1 MAISVKI
8 ELKNVHR
15 RTLRAYN
22 LCLITCNSQFWLRIT
37 TSRGLIPP
45 YRTIFERVRFFNW
58 ALTTMRTM
66 KHLSHLSFFI
76 LLVATQNG
84 LAQESAPT
92 PQQTAGAVVE
102 LSENADENTN
112 STVVY
117 GAEFFAQ
124 YSPVTAKDMLDR
136 IPGVSL
142 RGGGRGG
149 GNRGLGTGGNL
160 LINGQRIAGKDNSA
174 SDQLERITAEEV
186 ERIEIIRDTTG
197 ALNVRGASEVIN
209 VILVAVESRSST
221 TVELISR
228 LNHDEKFETGGSVAW
243 SQQIGNFQALVNL
256 KSRPRYENR
265 DNREVR
271 LGPNGELLGT
281 LFETTIREQDEQSFS
296 TNLSYSLGPHRAQL
310 NALVSEGDHPR
321 PVRRDFVDFTDAGV
335 INSIQKEQVENE
347 ESNWEVGGDYEF
359 NFGNGSRLAVLFVAN
374 NEIRNSVRERFEA
387 DSVDIGLSKN
397 LFIDSRREISEFIV
411 QSNYNFSLNEG
422 QSLRVGFERADTQL
436 DSSLLIGS
444 SFGTEAPSES
454 VGGLS
459 PLSSISNP
467 GTNVQEIRY
476 EGFAFHNWTLSD
488 RSSLESSI
496 VYETSEIS
504 QTGAVRKS
512 RDFQFWRPSLDYRFN
527 ITDNFRFRATIKRD
541 VSQLSF
547 FSFAATTNEDDR
559 DLNALAGNPEL
570 EPQTSWSYE
579 AELEYRLPNDGGV
592 LSSSIAH
599 TDIDNYI
606 GRINATID
614 PAQPLSATG
623 NVAPAK
629 RWSMFNRASIRLNRL
644 NLPDAILGVTVGL
657 FDSEILDPF
666 LLTEQRIGGR
676 GFVGINFRHDITPLG
691 LSYGV
696 NYSHSILG
704 GNYDIDIQTITRNDR
719 ENSLNLFVS
728 KVWLE
733 DWTFRLETDNTLD
746 ASRCRLRQRFDGTTI
761 DGSLAL
767 IQDSCSSRY
776 RRWTLSIQTTF

>member
-1 MAISVKI
+1 MVSMKQ
-8 ELKNVHR
+8 L
-15 RTLRAYN
+15 
-22 LCLITCNSQFWLRIT
+22 
-37 TSRGLIPP
+37 SR
-45 YRTIFERVRFFNW
+45 
-58 ALTTMRTM
+58 
-66 KHLSHLSFFI
+66 LSLFI
-76 LLVATQNG
+76 LLVTTQNG
-84 LAQESAPT
+84 LAQEITPS
-92 PQQTAGAVVE
+92 PQQAAGA
-102 LSENADENTN
+102 LAGTSANADEDAN

-117 GAEFFAQ
+117 NAEFFAQ

-142 RGGGRGG
+142 RNGGRGG
-149 GNRGLGTGGNL
+149 GGRGLGTGGNL

-174 SDQLERITAEEV
+174 SDQLERITAAEV
-186 ERIEIIRDTTG
+186 ESIEIIRDTTG

-221 TVELISR
+221 TIELINR
-228 LNHDEKFETGGSVAW
+228 LNHDGEFETGGSVAW

-256 KSRPRYENR
+256 RSRPNYENR

-271 LGPNGELLGT
+271 LGPDGELLGT
-281 LFETTIREQDEQSFS
+281 LFQTTIRDKDEHNFS
-296 TNLSYSLGPHRAQL
+296 TNLSYSLGPHRMQL

-321 PVRRDFVDFTDAGV
+321 PVRRDFVDFTGAGV
-335 INSIQKEQVENE
+335 VNSIQEEQVENE
-347 ESNWEVGGDYEF
+347 ENNWEVGGDYEF
-359 NFGNGSRLAVLFVAN
+359 NFDNGSRLAVLFVAN

-387 DSVDIGLSKN
+387 DPAEVGLSKN
-397 LFIDSRREISEFIV
+397 LFIDSRREISESIV
-411 QSNYNFSLNEG
+411 QTNYNFSLSEG

-444 SFGTEAPSES
+444 SFGTEPPSES

-459 PLSSISNP
+459 PLSSITNP
-467 GTNVQEIRY
+467 GTKVQEIRY

-504 QTGAVRKS
+504 QSGAVSKT

-527 ITDNFRFRATIKRD
+527 IADNFRFRATIERN

-547 FSFAATTNEDDR
+547 SSFAATSNDEDR

-570 EPQTSWSYE
+570 EPETSWGYE

-592 LSSSIAH
+592 LSSSIGY

-606 GRINATID
+606 GRINATVD
-614 PAQPLSATG
+614 PSQPLSATG

-629 RWSMFNRASIRLNRL
+629 RWSMFNRASIRLNRF

-657 FDSEILDPF
+657 FDSEITDPF
-666 LLTEQRIGGR
+666 LQTEQRLGGR
-676 GFVGINFRHDITPLG
+676 GFVGLNFRHDITSLG
-691 LSYGV
+691 LSYGID
-696 NYSHSILG
+696 YSHSIWG
-704 GNYDIDIQTITRNDR
+704 GQKDIDIQTITRNDR
-719 ENSLNLFVS
+719 ERSLDLFVS
-728 KVWLE
+728 KVWFE

-746 ASRCRLRQRFDGTTI
+746 ASRCRFRQRFDGTTI

-776 RRWTLSIQTTF
+776 RRWTLSVQTTF

>member
-1 MAISVKI
+1 MVSMKQ
-8 ELKNVHR
+8 L
-15 RTLRAYN
+15 
-22 LCLITCNSQFWLRIT
+22 
-37 TSRGLIPP
+37 SR
-45 YRTIFERVRFFNW
+45 
-58 ALTTMRTM
+58 
-66 KHLSHLSFFI
+66 LSLLI
-76 LLVATQNG
+76 LLVTTQNG
-84 LAQESAPT
+84 LAQEITPS
-92 PQQTAGAVVE
+92 PQQAAGDLAGT
-102 LSENADENTN
+102 SANADEDAN

-117 GAEFFAQ
+117 NAKFFAQ

-142 RGGGRGG
+142 RNGGRGG
-149 GNRGLGTGGNL
+149 GGRGLGTGGNL

-174 SDQLERITAEEV
+174 SDQLERITAAEV
-186 ERIEIIRDTTG
+186 ESIEIIRDTTG

-221 TVELISR
+221 TIELINR
-228 LNHDEKFETGGSVAW
+228 LNHDGEFETGGSVAW

-256 KSRPRYENR
+256 RSRPNYENR

-271 LGPNGELLGT
+271 LGPDGELLGT
-281 LFETTIREQDEQSFS
+281 LFQTTIRDKDEHNFS
-296 TNLSYSLGPHRAQL
+296 TNLSYSLGPHRMQL

-321 PVRRDFVDFTDAGV
+321 PVRRDFVDFTGAGV
-335 INSIQKEQVENE
+335 VNSIQEEQVENE
-347 ESNWEVGGDYEF
+347 ENNWEVGGDYEF
-359 NFGNGSRLAVLFVAN
+359 NFDNGSRLAVLFVAN

-387 DSVDIGLSKN
+387 DPAEVGLSKN
-397 LFIDSRREISEFIV
+397 LFIDSRREISESIV
-411 QSNYNFSLNEG
+411 QTNYNFSLSEG

-436 DSSLLIGS
+436 NSSLLIGS
-444 SFGTEAPSES
+444 SFGTEPLSES

-459 PLSSISNP
+459 PLSSISNS
-467 GTNVQEIRY
+467 GTKVQEIRY

-504 QTGAVRKS
+504 QTGAVNKT
-512 RDFQFWRPSLDYRFN
+512 RDFQYWRPSLDYRFN
-527 ITDNFRFRATIKRD
+527 ITDNFRFRATIERS

-547 FSFAATTNEDDR
+547 SSFAATTNEDDR

-570 EPQTSWSYE
+570 EPQTSWNYE

-606 GRINATID
+606 GRINATVNPD
-614 PAQPLSATG
+614 QPLSATG

-629 RWSMFNRASIRLNRL
+629 RWSMFNRASIRLARL
-644 NLPDAILGVTVGL
+644 SLPDAILGVTIGL
-657 FDSEILDPF
+657 FDSEIIDPF
-666 LLTEQRIGGR
+666 LQTEQRLGGR

-691 LSYGV
+691 LSYGID
-696 NYSHSILG
+696 YSHSIWG

-719 ENSLNLFVS
+719 ERSLDLFVS
-728 KVWLE
+728 KVWFD
-733 DWTFRLETDNTLD
+733 DWTFRLESDNTLG
-746 ASRCRLRQRFDGTTI
+746 ASRCRFRQRFDGTTI

-776 RRWTLSIQTTF
+776 RRLTLSVQTTF

>member
-1 MAISVKI
+1 MIS
-8 ELKNVHR
+8 
-15 RTLRAYN
+15 
-22 LCLITCNSQFWLRIT
+22 
-37 TSRGLIPP
+37 
-45 YRTIFERVRFFNW
+45 
-58 ALTTMRTM
+58 M
-66 KHLSHLSFFI
+66 KQLSHLSLFI

-84 LAQESAPT
+84 LAQEIIPS
-92 PQQTAGAVVE
+92 PQQAAGAVVE
-102 LSENADENTN
+102 TSANADEEAN

-117 GAEFFAQ
+117 NAEFFAQ

-142 RGGGRGG
+142 RNGGGGG
-149 GNRGLGTGGNL
+149 GGGGRGLGTGGNL

-174 SDQLERITAEEV
+174 SDQLERITAAEV
-186 ERIEIIRDTTG
+186 ESIEIIRDTTG

-221 TVELISR
+221 TVELINR
-228 LNHDEKFETGGSVAW
+228 LNHDGEFETGGSAAW

-256 KSRPRYENR
+256 QSRPNYENR
-265 DNREVR
+265 DNREAR
-271 LGPNGELLGT
+271 LGPDGELLGT
-281 LFETTIREQDEQSFS
+281 LFETTIRDKDEQTFS
-296 TNLSYSLGPHRAQL
+296 TNLSYSLGPHRMQL

-321 PVRRDFVDFTDAGV
+321 PVRRDFVDFTGAGV
-335 INSIQKEQVENE
+335 VNSIQEEQVENE
-347 ESNWEVGGDYEF
+347 ENNWEVGGDYEF
-359 NFGNGSRLAVLFVAN
+359 NFDNGSRLAVLFVAN
-374 NEIRNSVRERFEA
+374 NEIRNSVRERFQA
-387 DSVDIGLSKN
+387 DPAEVGLSKN
-397 LFIDSRREISEFIV
+397 LFIDSRRKIGEFIV
-411 QSNYNFSLNEG
+411 QTNYNFSLGEE

-436 DSSLLIGS
+436 NSSLLIGS
-444 SFGTEAPSES
+444 SFGTEPLSES

-467 GTNVQEIRY
+467 GTKVQEIRY

-504 QTGAVRKS
+504 QTGAVSKT
-512 RDFQFWRPSLDYRFN
+512 RDFQFWRPSVDYRFN
-527 ITDNFRFRATIKRD
+527 ITDNFRFRATIERS

-547 FSFAATTNEDDR
+547 SSFAATSNDEDR

-570 EPQTSWSYE
+570 EPETSWSYE
-579 AELEYRLPNDGGV
+579 AGLEYRLPNDGGV
-592 LSSSIAH
+592 LSSNIGY

-614 PAQPLSATG
+614 PDQPLSATG

-629 RWSMFNRASIRLNRL
+629 RWSMFNRASIRLNRF

-657 FDSEILDPF
+657 FDSEIIDPF
-666 LLTEQRIGGR
+666 LQTEQRLGGR

-691 LSYGV
+691 LSYGID
-696 NYSHSILG
+696 YSHSIWG
-704 GNYDIDIQTITRNDR
+704 GQKDIDIQTITRNDR
-719 ENSLNLFVS
+719 ERSLDLFVS
-728 KVWLE
+728 KVWFD

-746 ASRCRLRQRFDGTTI
+746 ASRCRFRQRFDGTTI
-761 DGSLAL
+761 NGSLAL

-776 RRWTLSIQTTF
+776 RRWTLSVQTTF